1 MRARKMLR
9 KVLRKILGDMPKEN
23 TVKAARDH
31 ICDMDWQTVEQW
43 MSVGSYLDSRR
54 NVLIEWLYF
63 LESKHGRKQKKARI
77 VLGI

>member
-1 MRARKMLR
+1 
-9 KVLRKILGDMPKEN
+9 
-23 TVKAARDH
+23 
-31 ICDMDWQTVEQW
+31 MDWQTVEQW